1 MALGWRTV
9 TGSKADKHFPWSPPL
24 GTEQEG
30 GASRAL
36 EAGSE
41 KPASKISY
49 LKNNANS
56 WLVFTLIKDVVND

>member
-1 MALGWRTV
+1 MENRDWKQGGQAFPLESSPRHRTGGW
-9 TGSKADKHFPWSPPL
+9 GL
-24 GTEQEG
+24 QG
-30 GASRAL
+30 L